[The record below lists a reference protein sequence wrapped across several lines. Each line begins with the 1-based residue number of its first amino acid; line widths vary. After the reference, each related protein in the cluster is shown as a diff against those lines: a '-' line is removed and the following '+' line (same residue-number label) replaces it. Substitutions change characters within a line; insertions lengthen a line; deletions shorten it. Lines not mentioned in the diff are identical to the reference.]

1 MKRMMMTI
9 VATLMMAVQASA
21 MSYTQAQRE
30 ALFLTDKM
38 AYELNLTQEQ
48 YDAAYEINLDY
59 LMGVTSVDDVYSVYW
74 TRRNLDLSYI
84 LLDWQWNAFRAASYF
99 YRPLYWD
106 GGYWHFGVYARYP
119 RRTFFYFDRP
129 GGYASYRGGH
139 SWHSN
144 GGRSYY
150 HGRSDNF
157 RRSDNQM
164 GMRDRF
170 DRGDFKGA
178 RTDGRSSS
186 TRVTANRNNSTVGG
200 SSSFGRARSG
210 NASTYGSGR
219 TGNSSTYGSGRTG
232 GTFSSSRSTGNAS
245 TSTSTS
251 ASRAGT
257 MRSSATGTGGTFSSS
272 RTSTRTS
279 TVPRTSSSTTRTAGT
294 FAGQRA
300 TTATPSRSS
309 GTTVR
314 SQSGGSFGGQR
325 SGSFSSSRS
334 TSSPARS
341 SVAPSR
347 SSVGTS
353 GGGASR
359 GGSFGG
365 RR

>member
-219 TGNSSTYGSGRTG
+219 TG
-232 GTFSSSRSTGNAS
+232 
-245 TSTSTS
+245 
-251 ASRAGT
+251 
-257 MRSSATGTGGTFSSS
+257 GTFSSS

-279 TVPRTSSSTTRTAGT
+279 TVPRTSSSTTRSAGT

-300 TTATPSRSS
+300 TTATPSRSSS

-347 SSVGTS
+347 SSGGTS

>member
-1 MKRMMMTI
+1 MMMTI
-9 VATLMMAVQASA
+9 VAALMMAVQASA

-84 LLDWQWNAFRAASYF
+84 LFDWQWNAFRAASYF

-119 RRTFFYFDRP
+119 RRTFFYFDHP

-144 GGRSYY
+144 GGHSYY

-200 SSSFGRARSG
+200 YSSFGRA
-210 NASTYGSGR
+210 R

-251 ASRAGT
+251 ARRAGT
-257 MRSSATGTGGTFSSS
+257 MRNSATGTGGTFSSS

-279 TVPRTSSSTTRTAGT
+279 TVPRTSSSTTRSAGT

-309 GTTVR
+309 STTVR

-334 TSSPARS
+334 ISSPARS

-347 SSVGTS
+347 SSGGTS

>member
-9 VATLMMAVQASA
+9 VAALMMAVQASA
-21 MSYTQAQRE
+21 MSYTHAQRE

-144 GGRSYY
+144 GGHSYY

-200 SSSFGRARSG
+200 SSSFGRARS
-210 NASTYGSGR
+210 
-219 TGNSSTYGSGRTG
+219 GNSSTYGSGRTG

-347 SSVGTS
+347 SSGGTS

>member
-210 NASTYGSGR
+210 NASTYGG
-219 TGNSSTYGSGRTG
+219 GRTG